1 MRLPPLRLRLWG
13 VIGAGALLSGCASFT
28 AQPLS
33 ADDIKTQVQ
42 ADRQTLARDVAPV
55 SGPVPLEEAIARA
68 IKYNA
73 GQRLR
78 AMEEAVAQGTYDVST
93 FDMLPK
99 LVASAGYRYRDK
111 DLITRSTDSVTGQ
124 PSLAHPYI
132 STDRDYTQSALTLS
146 WSLLDFG
153 QSYYA
158 ARQNAD
164 RVRIAAER
172 RRKAI
177 YTLVQDVRTAY
188 WRVVASQAL
197 ESSLRSARDQAEKAL
212 ADARKAEAEQLR
224 SPLEPLRYQRQLLEN
239 VRLLEAIQEELSAS
253 RIELASLMGLPP
265 GLDTQNLRV
274 VEPAFNPRPQWLEQP
289 VEDLEARAL
298 MLNPDL
304 RESLYNAR
312 IAQEE
317 TKRVLLRMFPGLSF
331 NYSLNKSN
339 DSYLINDHW
348 REAGVQVSFNLLS
361 LLSAP
366 QQWKLA
372 KDGVSLADQ
381 KRLATQMAVLAQLH
395 IARLQFGNAMNQYQR
410 ADEIA
415 GVDQRI
421 ARHVDNQVR
430 AQKQA
435 GLEQVSQQAGAI
447 LSSLRRYQAL
457 SNMQAAAAR
466 LQATLGLE
474 PTIDGSDAMPLP
486 ELTAAVARG
495 LSQWESGKLP

>member
-1 MRLPPLRLRLWG
+1 MCAPPT
-13 VIGAGALLSGCASFT
+13 GAWSPARRWKARCARP
-28 AQPLS
+28 A
-33 ADDIKTQVQ
+33 
-42 ADRQTLARDVAPV
+42 
-55 SGPVPLEEAIARA
+55 
-68 IKYNA
+68 
-73 GQRLR
+73 
-78 AMEEAVAQGTYDVST
+78 
-93 FDMLPK
+93 
-99 LVASAGYRYRDK
+99 
-111 DLITRSTDSVTGQ
+111 TR
-124 PSLAHPYI
+124 
-132 STDRDYTQSALTLS
+132 R
-146 WSLLDFG
+146 
-153 QSYYA
+153 
-158 ARQNAD
+158 
-164 RVRIAAER
+164 
-172 RRKAI
+172 
-177 YTLVQDVRTAY
+177 
-188 WRVVASQAL
+188 
-197 ESSLRSARDQAEKAL
+197 KAL

-265 GLDTQNLRV
+265 GMDTQNLRGG
-274 VEPAFNPRPQWLEQP
+274 ARFQPRPQWLEQP

-381 KRLATQMAVLAQLH
+381 KRLATQMAVLAAAHRPPAIRQRDEP
-395 IARLQFGNAMNQYQR
+395 IPARRRDRRRGPAHRPPCRQSGTGA
-410 ADEIA
+410 EA
-415 GVDQRI
+415 GRSGTGL
-421 ARHVDNQVR
+421 ATGRRHPVV
-430 AQKQA
+430 AA
-435 GLEQVSQQAGAI
+435 PLPG
-447 LSSLRRYQAL
+447 L
-457 SNMQAAAAR
+457 SNMQAAAR

>member
-1 MRLPPLRLRLWG
+1 M
-13 VIGAGALLSGCASFT
+13 T
-28 AQPLS
+28 
-33 ADDIKTQVQ
+33 
-42 ADRQTLARDVAPV
+42 
-55 SGPVPLEEAIARA
+55 
-68 IKYNA
+68 
-73 GQRLR
+73 
-78 AMEEAVAQGTYDVST
+78 
-93 FDMLPK
+93 
-99 LVASAGYRYRDK
+99 
-111 DLITRSTDSVTGQ
+111 
-124 PSLAHPYI
+124 
-132 STDRDYTQSALTLS
+132 TQSALTLS

-197 ESSLRSARDQAEKAL
+197 KLAALGPRPGGKAL

-265 GLDTQNLRV
+265 GMDTQNLRV

-317 TKRVLLRMFPGLSF
+317 TKRVLLRMFPACRSTT
-331 NYSLNKSN
+331 
-339 DSYLINDHW
+339 
-348 REAGVQVSFNLLS
+348 R
-361 LLSAP
+361 
-366 QQWKLA
+366 
-372 KDGVSLADQ
+372 
-381 KRLATQMAVLAQLH
+381 
-395 IARLQFGNAMNQYQR
+395 
-410 ADEIA
+410 
-415 GVDQRI
+415 
-421 ARHVDNQVR
+421 
-430 AQKQA
+430 
-435 GLEQVSQQAGAI
+435 
-447 LSSLRRYQAL
+447 
-457 SNMQAAAAR
+457 
-466 LQATLGLE
+466 
-474 PTIDGSDAMPLP
+474 
-486 ELTAAVARG
+486 
-495 LSQWESGKLP
+495 

>member
-1 MRLPPLRLRLWG
+1 
-13 VIGAGALLSGCASFT
+13 
-28 AQPLS
+28 
-33 ADDIKTQVQ
+33 
-42 ADRQTLARDVAPV
+42 
-55 SGPVPLEEAIARA
+55 
-68 IKYNA
+68 
-73 GQRLR
+73 
-78 AMEEAVAQGTYDVST
+78 
-93 FDMLPK
+93 
-99 LVASAGYRYRDK
+99 
-111 DLITRSTDSVTGQ
+111 
-124 PSLAHPYI
+124 
-132 STDRDYTQSALTLS
+132 
-146 WSLLDFG
+146 
-153 QSYYA
+153 
-158 ARQNAD
+158 
-164 RVRIAAER
+164 
-172 RRKAI
+172 
-177 YTLVQDVRTAY
+177 
-188 WRVVASQAL
+188 
-197 ESSLRSARDQAEKAL
+197 
-212 ADARKAEAEQLR
+212 
-224 SPLEPLRYQRQLLEN
+224 
-239 VRLLEAIQEELSAS
+239 
-253 RIELASLMGLPP
+253 
-265 GLDTQNLRV
+265 
-274 VEPAFNPRPQWLEQP
+274 
-289 VEDLEARAL
+289 

-457 SNMQAAAAR
+457 SNMQAAAAACR
-466 LQATLGLE
+466 PRWDWSPRSTVRT
-474 PTIDGSDAMPLP
+474 PCRCPN
-486 ELTAAVARG
+486 
-495 LSQWESGKLP
+495 

>member
-1 MRLPPLRLRLWG
+1 
-13 VIGAGALLSGCASFT
+13 
-28 AQPLS
+28 
-33 ADDIKTQVQ
+33 
-42 ADRQTLARDVAPV
+42 
-55 SGPVPLEEAIARA
+55 
-68 IKYNA
+68 
-73 GQRLR
+73 
-78 AMEEAVAQGTYDVST
+78 
-93 FDMLPK
+93 
-99 LVASAGYRYRDK
+99 
-111 DLITRSTDSVTGQ
+111 
-124 PSLAHPYI
+124 
-132 STDRDYTQSALTLS
+132 
-146 WSLLDFG
+146 
-153 QSYYA
+153 
-158 ARQNAD
+158 
-164 RVRIAAER
+164 
-172 RRKAI
+172 
-177 YTLVQDVRTAY
+177 
-188 WRVVASQAL
+188 
-197 ESSLRSARDQAEKAL
+197 
-212 ADARKAEAEQLR
+212 
-224 SPLEPLRYQRQLLEN
+224 
-239 VRLLEAIQEELSAS
+239 
-253 RIELASLMGLPP
+253 MGLPP
-265 GLDTQNLRV
+265 GMDTQNLRGG
-274 VEPAFNPRPQWLEQP
+274 ARFQPRPQWLEQP

-372 KDGVSLADQ
+372 WDGVSLADQ

-435 GLEQVSQQAGAI
+435 GLEQVCNRPAPSC
-447 LSSLRRYQAL
+447 RRC
-457 SNMQAAAAR
+457 AATR
-466 LQATLGLE
+466 LC
-474 PTIDGSDAMPLP
+474 PTCRPPPRACRPRWDWSPRSTVRTP
-486 ELTAAVARG
+486 CRC
-495 LSQWESGKLP
+495 PN